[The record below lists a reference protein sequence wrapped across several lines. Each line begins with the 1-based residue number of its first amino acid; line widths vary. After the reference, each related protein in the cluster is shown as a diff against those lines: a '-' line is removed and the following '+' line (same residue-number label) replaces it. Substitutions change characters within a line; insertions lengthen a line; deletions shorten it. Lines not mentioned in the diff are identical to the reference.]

1 MQRSARTARRGD
13 SRLGILAFLG
23 GTALVLAMLVAF
35 ARYPSLFQRGQP
47 YHSIFNSVSGL
58 NLGDEVRY
66 GGLLVG
72 SVTKMQLD
80 PVDPTRILLTFNVR
94 RGTPMRVDTHASI
107 TQVGLLG
114 QPFLNLIPGSRTA
127 APLPPG
133 GAVLS
138 DANFTF
144 QDAMVRLALFLDK
157 ADTVMRGSER
167 FMANTPFQRIDR
179 VLGRFDTLAQVATT
193 GSSHAFAQLD
203 TMSRSLTQLLA
214 RTERMLSLVDTAL
227 KGVRPDLAGSQREF
241 VATMSEVRTTVRELR
256 DVLQRGDRMENIV
269 KNLAIATDNL
279 ARLSER
285 LERDPSSVLKKKRTI
300 DKPAGPPPHE

>member
-1 MQRSARTARRGD
+1 M
-13 SRLGILAFLG
+13 
-23 GTALVLAMLVAF
+23 LAMLVAF

-47 YHSIFNSVSGL
+47 YHSVFNSVSGI

-72 SVTKMQLD
+72 SVTKLQLD
-80 PVDPTRILLTFNVR
+80 PADPTHVLLTFNVR

-114 QPFLNLIPGSRTA
+114 QPFLNLTPGSRTS

-133 GAVLS
+133 GNVPS

-144 QDAMVRLALFLDK
+144 QDAMVRLAVFLDK
-157 ADTVMRGSER
+157 ADTLMRGSER
-167 FMANTPFQRIDR
+167 FMANTPFARIDR
-179 VLGRFDTLAQVATT
+179 TLSRFDTLAQVASV
-193 GSSHAFAQLD
+193 GSTHAFAQLD
-203 TMSRSLTQLLA
+203 TMSRALTQLLA
-214 RTERMLSLVDTAL
+214 RTERMLSLVDTTL

-241 VATMSEVRTTVRELR
+241 VATMSEVRTSVRELR
-256 DVLQRGDRMENIV
+256 DVLQRGDRMENIM
-269 KNLAIATDNL
+269 KNLSIATDNL

-285 LERDPSSVLKKKRTI
+285 IERDPSSVLKKKRTI